1 MTAKVVKNL
10 QTRKFLEVKGQRL
23 KIIGQEY
30 T

>member
-23 KIIGQEY
+23 KNIGQEY